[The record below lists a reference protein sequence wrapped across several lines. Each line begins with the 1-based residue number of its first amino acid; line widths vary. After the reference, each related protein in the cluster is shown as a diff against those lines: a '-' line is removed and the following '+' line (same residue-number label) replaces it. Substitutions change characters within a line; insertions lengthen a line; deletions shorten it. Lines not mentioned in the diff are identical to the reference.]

1 MDRKVSLTGIKPTG
15 MPHIGNYLGA
25 IKPALEL
32 ADKYQARYFIA
43 DYHALNSVKDAKTLR
58 DLTYEVAASWLA
70 CGLDPEKAL
79 FYCQSDVPETF
90 ELSTILMA
98 FTAKGMMNRAHA
110 YKATVQDNEQNSRDT
125 DFGVNIGLYTYPIL
139 MAADILL
146 FDANVV
152 PVGKDQKQHLEMCAD
167 IAQSI
172 NSNYSE
178 KLLTIPEAVFNGS
191 NEIVQGLDGRK
202 MSKSYNNTI
211 ALFTTEKKLQ
221 KTINKIVTNSQE
233 VEEPKDP
240 DTCNVFSLYKLFST
254 EDEQA
259 SLAERYRAGGMGWGH
274 AKKELFEKM
283 NEQIS
288 PMRDRYNEL
297 MSDKAEID
305 NILAKGAEKART
317 IAAAKILF
325 LRKSMGID

>member
-1 MDRKVSLTGIKPTG
+1 
-15 MPHIGNYLGA
+15 
-25 IKPALEL
+25 
-32 ADKYQARYFIA
+32 
-43 DYHALNSVKDAKTLR
+43 
-58 DLTYEVAASWLA
+58 
-70 CGLDPEKAL
+70 
-79 FYCQSDVPETF
+79 
-90 ELSTILMA
+90 
-98 FTAKGMMNRAHA
+98 
-110 YKATVQDNEQNSRDT
+110 
-125 DFGVNIGLYTYPIL
+125 

-172 NSNYSE
+172 NSNYKE
-178 KLLTIPEAVFNGS
+178 ELLTIPEAVFNGS

-233 VEEPKDP
+233 LEEPKDP

-254 EDEQA
+254 EEEQA
-259 SLAERYRAGGMGWGH
+259 ALAERYRAGGMGWGH

-283 NEQIS
+283 NETIA

-297 MSDKAEID
+297 MEDKTELD
-305 NILAKGAEKART
+305 KILAKGAEKARE
-317 IAAAKILF
+317 IAAAKIVR
-325 LRKSMGID
+325 LRKAMGID